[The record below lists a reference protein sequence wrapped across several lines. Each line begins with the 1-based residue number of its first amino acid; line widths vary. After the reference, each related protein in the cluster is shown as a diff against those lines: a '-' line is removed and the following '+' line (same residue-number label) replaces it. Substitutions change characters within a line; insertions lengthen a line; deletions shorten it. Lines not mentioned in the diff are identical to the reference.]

1 MLDLLPWFVALT
13 VNVYDTPLV
22 KFLTSQV
29 SGFAGVVRVHEHDL
43 NTEPT
48 FGDAVTLYSLIAAP
62 PVDDGATH
70 DTSTDLLRGEPATD
84 RATDGTTA
92 DTVTCCACPT
102 AAAQIADDATCAT
115 NEHDPVAMND
125 TAPVPTFT
133 VHTLVSELVTDFV
146 PSLLVV
152 NVGVKE
158 PFTTAEAGRLDIET
172 EVLAFATLTC

>member
-1 MLDLLPWFVALT
+1 
-13 VNVYDTPLV
+13 
-22 KFLTSQV
+22 
-29 SGFAGVVRVHEHDL
+29 
-43 NTEPT
+43 
-48 FGDAVTLYSLIAAP
+48 
-62 PVDDGATH
+62 
-70 DTSTDLLRGEPATD
+70 
-84 RATDGTTA
+84 
-92 DTVTCCACPT
+92 
-102 AAAQIADDATCAT
+102 
-115 NEHDPVAMND
+115 MND